1 MKPNAITMAT
11 PNTNPAPTAPK
22 FNVTER
28 YNSVLP
34 KIEEII
40 KSSGVSSEDY
50 DAACKK
56 ASEKVSTDPKYAHLN
71 VEEKGHIYEQILFG
85 RFRM

>member
-1 MKPNAITMAT
+1 MAT
-11 PNTNPAPTAPK
+11 PNTNPAPAAPK

-40 KSSGVSSEDY
+40 KSSGVCSEDY
-50 DAACKK
+50 DACCKK
-56 ASEKVSTDPKYAHLN
+56 ANETVSTDPKYAHLN
-71 VEEKGHIYEQILFG
+71 VEEKKHKYEQIVFG
-85 RFRM
+85 KFRM